1 MEKGTKYALFT
12 GLGFLLG
19 TVGVKAATSDTARK
33 GYVHAMAQGMRAKA
47 EYEDIVE
54 QAKAEYDDMKAEASY
69 LAKSEDAQPAAK
81 PAAKAAAKP
90 AARAT
95 AKK

>member
-1 MEKGTKYALFT
+1 MQKKTVYTLFT

-19 TVGVKAATSDTARK
+19 TVGIKAATSETARK

-47 EYEDIVE
+47 EYENIVE

-69 LAKSEDAQPAAK
+69 LAQPAEK
-81 PAAKAAAKP
+81 KAAAE
-90 AARAT
+90 A
-95 AKK
+95 